1 MKLARILGAALM
13 AGCVMAGSA
22 VAAPDAYPS
31 RPIRLISP
39 YAAGGLTDL
48 LARAL
53 GKRLSERLGQPV
65 IVENRTGGGGVTGVD
80 SVAKSPADG
89 YTLVLVGQGLASV
102 NASLYKTLP
111 YDTQRDFAPISM
123 VASFPLVLVGRPGTP
138 PDTLSAFIAAA
149 RAQPGAIAYGSAG
162 NASTAHLTMELLADQ
177 AGIKVNHIPY
187 RGEAPAFVDVIAG
200 NTQVMFA
207 TLGGARPL
215 LESGRLRPIAIAT
228 KERNKLLPNVPTI
241 SEAGI
246 PGFEVLGWYGVLA
259 PQGTPKPVLDRLSA
273 EFMAMGREP
282 EVRDQFLERG
292 LILAGTSSDE
302 LGKLIRSETE
312 RWRQVVLKAGIRA
325 D

>member
-1 MKLARILGAALM
+1 
-13 AGCVMAGSA
+13 MAGSA

-65 IVENRTGGGGVTGVD
+65 IVENRTGGGGVAGVD
-80 SVAKSPADG
+80 SVAKSQADG

-102 NASLYKTLP
+102 NASLYKSLP

-123 VASFPLVLVGRPGTP
+123 VASFPLVLVGRPGTQ

-149 RAQPGAIAYGSAG
+149 RAMPGAIAYGSAG
-162 NASTAHLTMELLADQ
+162 NASTAHLTMELLAEQ

-215 LESGRLRPIAIAT
+215 LESGRLHPIAIAT
-228 KERNKLLPNVPTI
+228 KERNKMLPNVPTI
-241 SEAGI
+241 SEAGV

-259 PQGTPKPVLDRLSA
+259 PKATPKPVLDRLSA
-273 EFMAMGREP
+273 EFMAMAREP
-282 EVRDQFLERG
+282 EVREQFLERG

-302 LGKLIRSETE
+302 LGKLIQSETE
-312 RWRQVVLKAGIRA
+312 RWRQVVLKAGIRG

>member
-1 MKLARILGAALM
+1 
-13 AGCVMAGSA
+13 MAGSA

-65 IVENRTGGGGVTGVD
+65 IVENRTGGGGVAGVD

-102 NASLYKTLP
+102 NASLYKSLP

-123 VASFPLVLVGRPGTP
+123 VASFPLVLVGRPGTQ

-149 RAQPGAIAYGSAG
+149 RAMPGAIAYGSAG
-162 NASTAHLTMELLADQ
+162 NASTAHLTMELLAEQ
-177 AGIKVNHIPY
+177 AGIKGNHIPY

-215 LESGRLRPIAIAT
+215 LESGRLHPIAIAT
-228 KERNKLLPNVPTI
+228 KERNKMLPNVPTI
-241 SEAGI
+241 SEAGV

-259 PQGTPKPVLDRLSA
+259 PKATPKPVLDRLSA
-273 EFMAMGREP
+273 EFMAMAREP
-282 EVRDQFLERG
+282 EVREQFLERG

-302 LGKLIRSETE
+302 LGKLIQSETE
-312 RWRQVVLKAGIRA
+312 RWRQVVLKAGIRG

>member
-1 MKLARILGAALM
+1 
-13 AGCVMAGSA
+13 MAGSA

-65 IVENRTGGGGVTGVD
+65 IVENRTGGGGVAGVD

-102 NASLYKTLP
+102 NASLYKSLP

-123 VASFPLVLVGRPGTP
+123 VASFPLVLVGRPGTQ

-149 RAQPGAIAYGSAG
+149 RAMPGAIAYGSAG
-162 NASTAHLTMELLADQ
+162 NASTAHLTMELLAEQ

-215 LESGRLRPIAIAT
+215 LESGRLHPIAIAT
-228 KERNKLLPNVPTI
+228 KERNKMLPNVPTI
-241 SEAGI
+241 SEAGV

-259 PQGTPKPVLDRLSA
+259 PKATPKPVLDRLSA
-273 EFMAMGREP
+273 EFMAMAREP
-282 EVRDQFLERG
+282 EVREQFLERG

-302 LGKLIRSETE
+302 LGKLIQSETE
-312 RWRQVVLKAGIRA
+312 RWRQVVLKAGIRG

>member
-1 MKLARILGAALM
+1 
-13 AGCVMAGSA
+13 MAGSA

-65 IVENRTGGGGVTGVD
+65 IVENRTGGGGVAGVD

-102 NASLYKTLP
+102 NASLYKSLP

-123 VASFPLVLVGRPGTP
+123 VASFPLVLVGRPGTQ

-149 RAQPGAIAYGSAG
+149 RAMPGAISYGSAG
-162 NASTAHLTMELLADQ
+162 NASAAHLTMELLAEQ

-215 LESGRLRPIAIAT
+215 LESGRLHPIAIAT
-228 KERNKLLPNVPTI
+228 KERNKMLPNVPTI
-241 SEAGI
+241 SEAGV

-259 PQGTPKPVLDRLSA
+259 PKATPKPVLDRLSA
-273 EFMAMGREP
+273 EFMAMAREP
-282 EVRDQFLERG
+282 EVREQFLERG

-302 LGKLIRSETE
+302 LGKLIQSETE
-312 RWRQVVLKAGIRA
+312 RWRQVVLKAGIRG

>member
-1 MKLARILGAALM
+1 MKFPRILAATLI

-22 VAAPDAYPS
+22 VAAPDDYPS

-39 YAAGGLTDL
+39 YAAGGLTDV

-65 IVENRTGGGGVTGVD
+65 IVENRTGGGGITGVD

-123 VASFPLVLVGRPGTP
+123 VAGFPLVLVGRPGTP
-138 PDTLSAFIAAA
+138 PDTLSAFIAEA
-149 RAQPGAIAYGSAG
+149 RAKPGAMAYGSAG

-177 AGIKVNHIPY
+177 VGMKVNHIPY
-187 RGEAPAFVDVIAG
+187 RGEAPAFTDVIAG
-200 NTQVMFA
+200 HTQVMFA

-215 LESGRLRPIAIAT
+215 IEAGKLRPIAIAT
-228 KERNKLLPNVPTI
+228 KERSKLLPNVPTM
-241 SEAGI
+241 SEAGV

-259 PQGTPKPVLDRLSA
+259 PKATPKPVLDRLSA
-273 EFMAMGREP
+273 EFMAMAREP

-292 LILAGTSSDE
+292 LIVAGTSSDE
-302 LGKLIRSETE
+302 LAKLIQSETE
-312 RWRQVVLKAGIRA
+312 RWRKVVLKAGIRA

>member
-1 MKLARILGAALM
+1 M
-13 AGCVMAGSA
+13 VGSA
-22 VAAPDAYPS
+22 VAAPDEYPS

-39 YAAGGLTDL
+39 YAAGGLTDV

-53 GKRLSERLGQPV
+53 GKRLSERMSQPV
-65 IVENRTGGGGVTGVD
+65 IVENRTGGGGVSGVD

-102 NASLYKTLP
+102 NASLYKSLP
-111 YDTQRDFAPISM
+111 YDTLRDFAPISM

-149 RAQPGAIAYGSAG
+149 RARPGAIAYGSAG
-162 NASTAHLTMELLADQ
+162 NASTAHLTMELLGDQ
-177 AGIKVNHIPY
+177 VGIKVNHIPY
-187 RGEAPAFVDVIAG
+187 RGEAPAFTDVIAG

-207 TLGGARPL
+207 TLGGVRSL
-215 LESGRLRPIAIAT
+215 LEAGKLRPIAIAT
-228 KERNKLLPNVPTI
+228 KERSKLLPNVPTM
-241 SEAGI
+241 SEAGV

-259 PQGTPKPVLDRLSA
+259 PKATPKPVLDRLSA
-273 EFMAMGREP
+273 EFMAMAREP
-282 EVRDQFLERG
+282 EIRDQFLERG
-292 LILAGTSSDE
+292 LIVAGTSSDE
-302 LGKLIRSETE
+302 LAKLIQSETE

>member
-1 MKLARILGAALM
+1 
-13 AGCVMAGSA
+13 
-22 VAAPDAYPS
+22 
-31 RPIRLISP
+31 
-39 YAAGGLTDL
+39 
-48 LARAL
+48 
-53 GKRLSERLGQPV
+53 
-65 IVENRTGGGGVTGVD
+65 VD

-149 RAQPGAIAYGSAG
+149 RAKPGAIAYGSAG